1 MTGSSK
7 RARNRFPYQVAGLA
21 VGVAALAILGPALPS
36 YYTGLLTEALI
47 LGLFAMSLDL
57 LLGYTGLPSLGH
69 AAYFGAGGYGVAV
82 LSVKLGIEWW
92 LAAAGGLL
100 LGLVVAAVFG
110 LLALRTRGVFFLMIT
125 LALAQVLWAVAF
137 GWRDVTGGDDG
148 LPGVMRPKLELGDIS
163 FASTENYFYLVLAIF
178 GLSWLAMFVLTKSPF
193 GYAIRGIRDSESRMQ
208 ALGYNVWL
216 HKYIMFIIAGGFA
229 SLAGILMAYHKRFVS
244 PEILSVAIS
253 AEGLLMVILGG
264 AGTLFGS
271 FVGAVAIVFLSNYI
285 SAYTDRWVLIL
296 GLIYVLVVVLA
307 PTGIIGE
314 LRSRLG
320 GRS

>member
-1 MTGSSK
+1 
-7 RARNRFPYQVAGLA
+7 
-21 VGVAALAILGPALPS
+21 
-36 YYTGLLTEALI
+36 
-47 LGLFAMSLDL
+47 
-57 LLGYTGLPSLGH
+57 
-69 AAYFGAGGYGVAV
+69 
-82 LSVKLGIEWW
+82 
-92 LAAAGGLL
+92 
-100 LGLVVAAVFG
+100 
-110 LLALRTRGVFFLMIT
+110 
-125 LALAQVLWAVAF
+125 
-137 GWRDVTGGDDG
+137 
-148 LPGVMRPKLELGDIS
+148 MRPKLELGDIS